1 MWEKVREEVNELY
14 HAYLSEFLEIVV
26 IKMFVKLL
34 NLYWTCTCE
43 NRRKNFPQMQATI
56 VVNGQLK
63 VYWDNIQ
70 ATKYIGSEQTII
82 VSME

>member
-70 ATKYIGSEQTII
+70 ATKYIRVNKQ
-82 VSME
+82 